1 MSSLIPI
8 MIFLPVVGA
17 VLLMIFRSSEPSVSR
32 WTALWISLATM
43 GLALTLAAQD
53 AAVMTR
59 ADGGYTAARNSPV
72 QPRLEF
78 RHTWLDFS
86 EGRTVLDD
94 ASATGLRTGLKLEF
108 YLGLDGISVLMV
120 LLTTLLTVSAI
131 LISWESVRERV
142 TEYYVCLLILET
154 GLLGAFCA
162 FDLVLFYVFFE
173 FTLIPLFFLV
183 GIWGGAQRRYAAT
196 RFFIYTLAG
205 SLVTLLGLVMLLIQ
219 AYTHLHLAN
228 PFSLPELS
236 RALAE
241 NPLPVSLQVTLFLA
255 LSAGFMIK
263 VPLVPFHTWLPL
275 AHVEAPT
282 AGSVLLAGVLL
293 KLGTVGFLR
302 LALPLLPDACLQ
314 VGVPLIATL
323 STIGIVYGALGAL
336 AQNDIKRLVA
346 YSSISHLGFCML
358 GLFALNAA
366 GISGSILQ
374 MLNHGLSTGALFLLV
389 GMIYDRYHTRQLTE
403 LGGLAQ
409 KIPLISVAMIFI
421 CFASMGVPGL
431 NGFVGEFLS
440 LLGMF
445 EAHPVYAV
453 IGASGV
459 ILGAWYLLTLLQ
471 RGFFGPVNIPPHTE
485 HVPDLQLREAIAVI
499 PLAILCLW
507 IGVYPAPVMRTIE
520 PDVNGLVRQFDR
532 DRTTLFESESRVVA
546 ADHVGEEHPIQS
558 HHSTA
563 SARAVTQIPQIPVGA
578 VRSGERDIV
587 R

>member
-17 VLLMIFRSSEPSVSR
+17 VLLMIFRASEPSVTR
-32 WTALWISLATM
+32 WTALWIALATLGISLA
-43 GLALTLAAQD
+43 LAAQD
-53 AAVMTR
+53 AALVEQSAGVER
-59 ADGGYTAARNSPV
+59 LSPV

-86 EGRTVLDD
+86 DRGAAD
-94 ASATGLRTGLKLEF
+94 AMSDLTSRPGLKLEF
-108 YLGLDGISVLMV
+108 YLGMDGISVLMV

-131 LISWESVRERV
+131 LISWESVRDRV
-142 TEYYVCLLILET
+142 TEYYVCLLVLEA

-183 GIWGGAQRRYAAT
+183 GVWGGSQRRYAAL

-219 AYTHLHLAN
+219 AHSHLQLPN

-236 RALAE
+236 QALAD
-241 NPLPVSLQVTLFLA
+241 NPLPVGLQVTLFLA

-302 LALPLLPDACLQ
+302 LAVPLLPDACLQ

-409 KIPLISVAMIFI
+409 KIPLISVTMVFI

-445 EAHPVYAV
+445 EAHPIYAV

-471 RGFFGPVNIPPHTE
+471 RGFFGPVNIPLHTE
-485 HVPDLQLREAIAVI
+485 HVPDLQLREAVAVL
-499 PLAILCLW
+499 PLAALCLW
-507 IGVYPAPVMRTIE
+507 IGVYPSPVMNTIE
-520 PDVNGLVRQFDR
+520 SD
-532 DRTTLFESESRVVA
+532 VA
-546 ADHVGEEHPIQS
+546 AL
-558 HHSTA
+558 
-563 SARAVTQIPQIPVGA
+563 ARQYAGRATVVVTESPPPSQPAPAVTQAAVDAARSQDAA
-578 VRSGERDIV
+578 VR
-587 R
+587 

>member
-8 MIFLPVVGA
+8 MIFLPAVGA
-17 VLLMIFRSSEPSVSR
+17 VLLMIFRSSETSVSR
-32 WTALWISLATM
+32 WTALWVSLATL
-43 GLALTLAAQD
+43 GLSLTLAAHD
-53 AAVMTR
+53 ASNMNQQGGVSR
-59 ADGGYTAARNSPV
+59 ASTQQNPV
-72 QPRLEF
+72 QPRLGF

-86 EGRTVLDD
+86 ESHANKNIPVAERYGR
-94 ASATGLRTGLKLEF
+94 GLKLEF
-108 YLGLDGISVLMV
+108 YLGLDGISILMV
-120 LLTTLLTVSAI
+120 LLTSLLTVSAI

-162 FDLVLFYVFFE
+162 FDLVLFYIFFE

-196 RFFIYTLAG
+196 RFFIYTLSG
-205 SLVTLLGLVMLLIQ
+205 SLVTLLGLVMLIIQ
-219 AYTHLHLAN
+219 TNQQIPLSN

-241 NPLPVSLQVTLFLA
+241 NPMHVSMQVTLFLA

-302 LALPLLPDACLQ
+302 LALPLLPDACIQ

-323 STIGIVYGALGAL
+323 STIGIIYGALGAL

-389 GMIYDRYHTRQLTE
+389 GMIYERYHTRQLTE

-445 EAHPVYAV
+445 EAHPIYAV

-471 RGFFGPVNIPPHTE
+471 RGFFGPVKIPPHTE
-485 HVPDLQLREAIAVI
+485 HVPDIQLREAIAVL
-499 PLAILCLW
+499 PLAVLCLW
-507 IGVYPAPVMRTIE
+507 IGVYPSPVMKTIE
-520 PDVNGLVRQFDR
+520 PDVNGLVRQFER
-532 DRTTLFESESRVVA
+532 DRTTLFENQNREATAQAVSKE
-546 ADHVGEEHPIQS
+546 IQS
-558 HHSTA
+558 QRHQHGA
-563 SARAVTQIPQIPVGA
+563 SAHAVTQIPVGA
-578 VRSGERDIV
+578 ARSSDRDIV